1 MLLQMAQDFFKL
13 DLNNCDTELDLE
25 EEFLPVAMQHVPD
38 DTVFFTKGDWWDRLY
53 LTTL

>member
-38 DTVFFTKGDWWDRLY
+38 DTVFFTKGD
-53 LTTL
+53 